1 MDKHRLIR
9 VTDSAAIDEI
19 LGNLDAPDPV
29 GGTSVDGLL
38 MRAEEYRAWRAE
50 PTSRSEQE

>member
-1 MDKHRLIR
+1 MDKPRLIR

-38 MRAEEYRAWRAE
+38 MRAEEYWAWRAAQS
-50 PTSRSEQE
+50 TSCEKP